1 MVWIV
6 LYIITWVAL
15 IASGIAPYDRFTW
28 ALEVSWVVGG
38 LVLLLILSKKDVK
51 ITPLAKLLMF
61 IHALVLIYG
70 GIYTYERTP
79 LGEYMR
85 EWFGFERNH
94 YDRIGYFLKGF
105 VPAILSREVLIRKK
119 VISGRLWTHFLVFC
133 ICVAFSAL
141 FELIE
146 FGAAVAFASGAD
158 NYLGSQGDIWD
169 AQWDIL
175 FCSVGTVI
183 SLLTLS
189 YFHDRQIGKII
200 KHSKD

>member
-1 MVWIV
+1 MVWII
-6 LYIITWVAL
+6 LYIIVWVAL

-38 LVLLLILSKKDVK
+38 LVLLPILSKRDVK
-51 ITPLAKLLMF
+51 ITPIAKLLMF

-70 GIYTYERTP
+70 GLYTYARTP

-94 YDRIGYFLKGF
+94 YDRIGHFLQGF
-105 VPAILSREVLIRKK
+105 VPAILAREVLIRKN
-119 VISGRLWTHFLVFC
+119 VINGRWWNHFLVFC

-146 FGAAVAFASGAD
+146 FGAAVLFASGAD
-158 NYLGSQGDIWD
+158 SYLGSQGDIWD

-175 FCSVGTVI
+175 FCSVGTI
-183 SLLTLS
+183 ASLLILS
-189 YFHDRQIGKII
+189 PFHDRQIKKII
-200 KHSKD
+200 KHAED